1 VLEVLGDFPSA
12 TPPLP
17 WLLTIVPRLQPRY
30 FSISSAPLAHPGT
43 VHLTVAVVAWTV
55 RAPPFLTPALLP

>member
-17 WLLTIVPRLQPRY
+17 WLLTVVPRLQPRY
-30 FSISSAPLAHPGT
+30 FSISSSPLAHPRT

-55 RAPPFLTPALLP
+55 RARPLPVAAL